1 MRQSR
6 TLYIIKRFNTARR
19 HNNYKYLTPNN
30 RPSNYMKQK
39 LTELKGYTGL
49 QY

>member
-6 TLYIIKRFNTARR
+6 ILYIIKIFNTTRR
-19 HNNYKYLTPNN
+19 HNNYKHLKPNN

-39 LTELKGYTGL
+39 LTELKEYTVL

>member
-6 TLYIIKRFNTARR
+6 TLYIIKRFNTAGR
-19 HNNYKYLTPNN
+19 HNTYKYLTPRN

-39 LTELKGYTGL
+39 LTELKGYTVL